1 MTFEKPSRK
10 KSTLRDV
17 ADHAGV
23 SVATVSRV
31 LNNSDLVAPE
41 TLQKVGAAIEVLN
54 FVPSAAA
61 RSLNAG
67 RTRTIGTL
75 VPTINHSIFSRYL
88 NALEDA
94 LSDRGYGLV
103 VAVTRGS
110 TDVEAEKARDLL
122 DLGVDGLIVSGID
135 HSPAFNRIVRRFDVP
150 VIVTSYFDSAAPH
163 PTIGYDN
170 AAIAE
175 MAVAFLKDNGHTNIA
190 VIHGPLAESDRTR
203 ARLKGATALKGTEA
217 RAFECSLSVAG
228 GDLAMGQIFSQPR
241 ATHPTAVFCLSDVQ
255 ALGALFYA
263 QRHGI
268 SIPDDLSVMG
278 FDNLEWSASS
288 TPGITT
294 IELPSEE
301 MGALAAKAMIEQLT
315 KGVEARPV
323 SLSASIIE
331 RGSVRRS
338 VPT

>member
-1 MTFEKPSRK
+1 MSVESAGRK
-10 KSTLRDV
+10 RSTLRDV
-17 ADHAGV
+17 AVRAGV

-31 LNNSDLVAPE
+31 LNNSALVAPD
-41 TLQKVGAAIEVLN
+41 TKQRVGAAIDALN
-54 FVPSAAA
+54 FAPSAVA

-110 TDVEAEKARDLL
+110 TELEARKARDLL
-122 DLGVDGLIVSGID
+122 DLGVDGLFVSGID
-135 HSPAFNRIVRRFDVP
+135 HSPDFNQIVRRFDVP
-150 VIVTSYFDSAAPH
+150 VIVTSYYDPRSAH

-170 AAIAE
+170 AAIAR
-175 MAVAFLKDNGHTNIA
+175 MAMQYLQTNGHTDVA

-203 ARLKGATALKGTEA
+203 ARVQGALSVETMNVQT
-217 RAFECSLSVAG
+217 FECQLSVAG
-228 GDLAMGQIFSQPR
+228 GDEALGRIQEAPFTPS
-241 ATHPTAVFCLSDVQ
+241 AVFCLSDVQ
-255 ALGALFYA
+255 ALGALFHA
-263 QRHGI
+263 QREGI
-268 SIPDDLSVMG
+268 SIPRDLSVMG

-294 IELPSEE
+294 IELPSET
-301 MGALAAKAMIEQLT
+301 MGARAADAMIDQLIN
-315 KGVEARPV
+315 GVTAQPLA
-323 SLSASIIE
+323 LSASIIE
-331 RGSVRRS
+331 RSSVR
-338 VPT
+338 TI